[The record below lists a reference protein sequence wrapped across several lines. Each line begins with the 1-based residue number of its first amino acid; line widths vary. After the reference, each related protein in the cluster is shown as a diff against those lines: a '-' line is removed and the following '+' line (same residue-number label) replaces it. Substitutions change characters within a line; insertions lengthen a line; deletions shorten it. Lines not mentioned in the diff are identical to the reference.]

1 MLQRAGI
8 EVDMILTEAPMHG
21 AHLMKAFP
29 LGTYEAIVSVS
40 GDGLL
45 HELLNG
51 LLDRPDWPRA
61 IKTPFAIVRKN
72 ASGLVRARARCHTH

>member
-1 MLQRAGI
+1 MLARAGV
-8 EVDMILTEAPMHG
+8 EADKVETESALHG
-21 AHLMKAFP
+21 TQLMKTLP
-29 LGTYEAIVSVS
+29 LGKYEAIVSVS

-61 IKTPFAIVRKN
+61 IATPMAIVR
-72 ASGLVRARARCHTH
+72 AGPTRARRFTLLC